1 MDITVIIINCVCS
14 VLSVVITILSIGS
27 KFLKN
32 TLTKEDLEPIKEK
45 LNDLES
51 KMDRQEHAQSDM
63 RERMAIVEF
72 RLGIDRCKEGGSN
85 YEYIRSVQGHVD

>member
-1 MDITVIIINCVCS
+1 MDATVIIINCVCS
-14 VLSVVITILSIGS
+14 VISVVITMLSIGAR
-27 KFLKN
+27 FFKN
-32 TLTKEDLEPIKEK
+32 SLTKDDLKPIHEK

-63 RERMAIVEF
+63 RERMAIGEV

-85 YEYIRSVQGHVD
+85 YEYIRSIQGHMD